1 MHFITLNKYREIKLK
16 NIHIGGVYC
25 YRKNNLIIRF
35 IPHQKVISNNNKKAP
50 NYGLIFPKNSYICI
64 NIICILLLHA

>member
-1 MHFITLNKYREIKLK
+1 MHCITLNKYREIKLK

-50 NYGLIFPKNSYICI
+50 NYGLIFP
-64 NIICILLLHA
+64 